1 MRTFEKGKDLTV
13 KWKFVTSN
21 KELLSLSGFSASL
34 RYKTTRGCC
43 DVSSLTIPVNE
54 DGKTFS
60 SVVWSFLAGEQFAVG
75 KYDLELTL
83 SRNGRKVCKF
93 IYANAFELIEDG
105 MTQPSPTEAS
115 IEESNTLEL
124 ESTFE
129 WWVLSSKENYLDV
142 LRAQL
147 IGGDIDTSQSD
158 TINGA
163 KKYSD
168 EKNAE
173 LETKIR
179 STFGDKLDGI
189 QSGSTAIEVLEDG
202 STVPT
207 IVLVLSK
214 DGNVKLT
221 EASDGL
227 SASVDVISKEQ
238 IDALLESLK

>member
-1 MRTFEKGKDLTV
+1 M
-13 KWKFVTSN
+13 
-21 KELLSLSGFSASL
+21 
-34 RYKTTRGCC
+34 
-43 DVSSLTIPVNE
+43 
-54 DGKTFS
+54 
-60 SVVWSFLAGEQFAVG
+60 
-75 KYDLELTL
+75 
-83 SRNGRKVCKF
+83 
-93 IYANAFELIEDG
+93 
-105 MTQPSPTEAS
+105 
-115 IEESNTLEL
+115 

-147 IGGDIDTSQSD
+147 IGGDIDTSKSD

-173 LETKIR
+173 LETKMR

-189 QSGSTAIEVLEDG
+189 QSGSTAIEVPEDG
-202 STVPT
+202 STVPM
-207 IVLVLSK
+207 ISLVLSK

-227 SASVDVISKEQ
+227 SASVGVISKEQ